1 MLRGAELRERRRHR
15 LAIVACKR
23 VWSQPVSKRATRE
36 QPRVARGDGGGGGRG
51 GESWRVPRRS
61 ERIVSSC
68 SRSWLSSERRSDWPP
83 PDEDEISAQ
92 TASMEAANLPTAPPE
107 NGQG

>member
-51 GESWRVPRRS
+51 G
-61 ERIVSSC
+61 RIVARTSQK
-68 SRSWLSSERRSDWPP
+68 RADRVLLLTKLALERAKIRL
-83 PDEDEISAQ
+83 
-92 TASMEAANLPTAPPE
+92 AAAR
-107 NGQG
+107 